1 MWVYSRLDN
10 VSFSLKQLEEKK
22 LKPFT
27 KNLIVHLFMVINPLP
42 GHEWSV
48 DNNKRDIV
56 NSWTK
61 PAIMMLRR
69 YKRRLI
75 DISAD
80 LCPEDESD
88 IVDELKANHDY
99 KAILVPE
106 GYFDQIYSYFF
117 AEFNY
122 YTVARKSSIENQF
135 LCKTLDRVVRLMQ
148 TNHLQGK
155 AIVR

>member
-1 MWVYSRLDN
+1 
-10 VSFSLKQLEEKK
+10 
-22 LKPFT
+22 
-27 KNLIVHLFMVINPLP
+27 
-42 GHEWSV
+42 
-48 DNNKRDIV
+48 
-56 NSWTK
+56 
-61 PAIMMLRR
+61 MLRR

-99 KAILVPE
+99 KVILVPE
-106 GYFDQIYSYFF
+106 GYFNQIYSYFF

-135 LCKTLDRVVRLMQ
+135 LYKTLDRVVSLMQ
-148 TNHLQGK
+148 TNDLQGK
-155 AIVR
+155 VIVR

>member
-1 MWVYSRLDN
+1 M
-10 VSFSLKQLEEKK
+10 
-22 LKPFT
+22 
-27 KNLIVHLFMVINPLP
+27 KNIIVHLFMVVNPLP
-42 GHEWSV
+42 GHEWSIC
-48 DNNKRDIV
+48 NNKTDIV
-56 NSWTK
+56 NNWAK

-75 DISAD
+75 DVSAD

-99 KAILVPE
+99 KVILVPE

-135 LCKTLDRVVRLMQ
+135 LYQTLDRVVMLMQ
-148 TNHLQGK
+148 TNDLQGK
-155 AIVR
+155 VIVR